1 MASPG
6 QNLPS
11 IYKEEDKNELLY
23 QSNYLEKN
31 QVETGPRIILLSTK
45 KDEFIGMQLKAGDNK
60 RLLREGNY
68 KHVRQTLD
76 ELNAKKG
83 NELYLQW
90 LDRNHNKID
99 PSNYKAFMN
108 MQAHDQALNYSN
120 EENRTKIKQVLNSR
134 NYTSSTSL

>member
-83 NELYLQW
+83 SELYLQW

-108 MQAHDQALNYSN
+108 MQAHD
-120 EENRTKIKQVLNSR
+120 
-134 NYTSSTSL
+134 